1 MGFSPLQWGRQGWH
15 FIHAV
20 ALGYSNT
27 PTEEEKKAASDFINS
42 LTIILPCIH
51 CATNF
56 KEKIEK
62 YPPRLDNSKDFF
74 EWTVDIHNE
83 VNKENGKDV
92 LSYNQALI
100 EFENNAQPNYSPIVK
115 LEIENKTLIPIV
127 AISSGFV
134 GFLMGKILSKK

>member
-83 VNKENGKDV
+83 VNKIITECKQKAQNLLQTHEKELQIITDLLMKHETVFGDMI
-92 LSYNQALI
+92 YQALGIKAPI
-100 EFENNAQPNYSPIVK
+100 EFSLAQ
-115 LEIENKTLIPIV
+115 
-127 AISSGFV
+127 
-134 GFLMGKILSKK
+134 